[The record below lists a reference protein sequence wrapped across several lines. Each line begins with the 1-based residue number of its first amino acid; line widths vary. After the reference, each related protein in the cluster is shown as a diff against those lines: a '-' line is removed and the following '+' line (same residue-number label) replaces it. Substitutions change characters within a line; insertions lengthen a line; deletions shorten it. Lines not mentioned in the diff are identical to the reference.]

1 MDNNIFFKLENSGLV
16 SVFVNN
22 IPIEKCTYY
31 KVLSIARRLYGDIII
46 KYPKSYS
53 IIRDNLSFFLFNDFF
68 LKFRKHII
76 WEPYEHNF
84 DIDFSVFKN
93 GFLCFY
99 TGIYPIEKKYSG
111 VIHLSIDNFTNIDL
125 DYLLL
130 NSNVNSSFITDNT
143 STFCNFGLVNVV
155 QLTDQIQIWD
165 KSSSIKIDSFPISYH
180 NFKNYKNTD
189 VKVYDGRE
197 VLVDLSTFQERYE
210 FLEMLFQFY
219 LTGETLVKFIIP
231 YYKNENFIVV
241 NNESFIDI
249 ARLSISSTKD
259 LINWDFFNY
268 LNYRKQASRFAFKN
282 GDLDNCMFQF
292 EDFNQLN
299 DDENENELI
308 NGNKH
313 ILDSWKIKNLLKSLV
328 ISLLIKKE
336 ISIMDKVY
344 VEPKNFTEQYYRR
357 YIVFYINQVRYVVD
371 RVNLKYYI
379 SSK

>member
-1 MDNNIFFKLENSGLV
+1 M
-16 SVFVNN
+16 
-22 IPIEKCTYY
+22 
-31 KVLSIARRLYGDIII
+31 
-46 KYPKSYS
+46 
-53 IIRDNLSFFLFNDFF
+53 
-68 LKFRKHII
+68 
-76 WEPYEHNF
+76 
-84 DIDFSVFKN
+84 
-93 GFLCFY
+93 CFY

>member
-1 MDNNIFFKLENSGLV
+1 MDNIIFFKLENSGLV

-22 IPIEKCTYY
+22 MPIEKCTYY

-46 KYPKSYS
+46 KYPKCYS
-53 IIRDNLSFFLFNDFF
+53 IIRDNLSLFLFNDFF
-68 LKFRKHII
+68 IKFRKQII

-99 TGIYPIEKKYSG
+99 TGIYPIEKKYNG
-111 VIHLSIDNFTNIDL
+111 VIHLSIDNFTNVDL

-130 NSNVNSSFITDNT
+130 NSNVNSSSITDNA

-165 KSSSIKIDSFPISYH
+165 KSSSIELDSFPINYH
-180 NFKNYKNTD
+180 KFKSYKNTNI
-189 VKVYDGRE
+189 KVYDGSE
-197 VLVDLSTFQERYE
+197 VLVDILTFHERYE

-219 LTGETLVKFIIP
+219 LTGEILVKFIIP

-249 ARLSISSTKD
+249 TRLSISNTKD
-259 LINWDFFNY
+259 LIDWDLFNY
-268 LNYRKQASRFAFKN
+268 LNYRKQAGRFAFKN
-282 GDLDNCMFQF
+282 GDLNNRMLQF
-292 EDFNQLN
+292 EDFNRSN
-299 DDENENELI
+299 GDKNENELT
-308 NGNKH
+308 NRNKH
-313 ILDSWKIKNLLKSLV
+313 ILDSWKIKNLLKSLM

-344 VEPKNFTEQYYRR
+344 VDPKNFTEQSYRR
-357 YIVFYINQVRYVVD
+357 YIVFYINRVRYVVD

-379 SSK
+379 SS

>member
-1 MDNNIFFKLENSGLV
+1 
-16 SVFVNN
+16 
-22 IPIEKCTYY
+22 
-31 KVLSIARRLYGDIII
+31 
-46 KYPKSYS
+46 
-53 IIRDNLSFFLFNDFF
+53 
-68 LKFRKHII
+68 
-76 WEPYEHNF
+76 
-84 DIDFSVFKN
+84 
-93 GFLCFY
+93 
-99 TGIYPIEKKYSG
+99 
-111 VIHLSIDNFTNIDL
+111 
-125 DYLLL
+125 
-130 NSNVNSSFITDNT
+130 
-143 STFCNFGLVNVV
+143 
-155 QLTDQIQIWD
+155 
-165 KSSSIKIDSFPISYH
+165 
-180 NFKNYKNTD
+180 
-189 VKVYDGRE
+189 
-197 VLVDLSTFQERYE
+197 
-210 FLEMLFQFY
+210 MLFQFY